1 MSFFKK
7 ITILFIVVLISI
19 SSMLA
24 DFGVLVIKQ
33 TWTPFDQARATVYVW
48 GISTGISMLPP
59 VGPLKAA
66 RHAGSIMR
74 SSVDGIYPSYNTM
87 SYMRS
92 LITSSDDCKRKIKA
106 FEKTTAGKSFASGSI
121 KCDVSFGLGMGDT
134 FNVQLLTHEGM
145 WGTKT
150 SFFVDGL
157 GFIPCA
163 KGQSPVYL
171 VRNSNHI
178 IKSIFS
184 PLLLAGDGLMVKLI
198 RYDLIEPVWINLTSS
213 PSTSYFSN
221 NANRLSRSRWIK
233 ITK

>member
-1 MSFFKK
+1 MSIFKK
-7 ITILFIVVLISI
+7 ITILFIVALISL

-24 DFGVLVIKQ
+24 DFGALVIKK
-33 TWTPFDQARATVYVW
+33 TWTPFDQARATAYVW

-59 VGPLKAA
+59 VGPLKPA

-92 LITSSDDCKRKIKA
+92 LITSSDDCNRKIKA
-106 FEKTTAGKSFASGSI
+106 FEKAAEGKSFASGSI
-121 KCDVSFGLGMGDT
+121 NCDVSFGLGMGDT
-134 FNVQLLTHEGM
+134 FSVQLLTHEGV
-145 WGTKT
+145 WGAKT
-150 SFFVDGL
+150 SFFVGGL
-157 GFIPCA
+157 GFVPCT

-171 VRNSNHI
+171 VRDSNYVV
-178 IKSIFS
+178 KSIFS

-221 NANRLSRSRWIK
+221 NANRLSRSKWIN